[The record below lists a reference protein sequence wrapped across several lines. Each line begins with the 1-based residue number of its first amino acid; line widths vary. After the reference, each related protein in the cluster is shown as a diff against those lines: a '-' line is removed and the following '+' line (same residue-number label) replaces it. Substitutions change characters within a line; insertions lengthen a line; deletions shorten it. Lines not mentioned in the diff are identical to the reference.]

1 MPSSHEIPVHYW
13 VDVPAT
19 LACFFFSEYQ
29 RSVGET
35 SGAVRL
41 RKRNGALRSCFALIP
56 SPRLSCFLSHST
68 VFIFK
73 MAASSYPHMAGMGR
87 ITFYI
92 SASYEGGSLRI
103 VWPWLHDFLQ
113 EGCFLGLILNTV
125 TSDIWMIL

>member
-1 MPSSHEIPVHYW
+1 MLCPQVMRFQYTTGLMFPPRLH
-13 VDVPAT
+13 A
-19 LACFFFSEYQ
+19 FFFSEYQ

-41 RKRNGALRSCFALIP
+41 RKRNGALRSCIALIP

-92 SASYEGGSLRI
+92 GFFC
-103 VWPWLHDFLQ
+103 LHDTLKV
-113 EGCFLGLILNTV
+113 LICVLHTPLLDLV
-125 TSDIWMIL
+125 CRTL